1 MRNAQNG
8 DSVRVHFSCYV
19 GNGTQVANTDREE
32 PLALTLGEGKLID
45 CFEESIIGMAEG
57 EQKSV
62 HLQPEQAMG
71 EMRPELISQVP
82 LHSIPELDED
92 LKVGSRITVKDVN
105 GKDIR
110 VTVTHLSDHTVTI
123 DANHLL
129 AGKSLI
135 FYIEL
140 LKILH

>member
-8 DSVRVHFSCYV
+8 DTVRVHFSCYV
-19 GNGTQVANTDREE
+19 GNGRQVANTDREE
-32 PLALTLGEGKLID
+32 PMELTLGEGKLID
-45 CFEESIIGMAEG
+45 CFEERIIGMAEG

-71 EMRPELISQVP
+71 ERRPELVSQVP
-82 LHSIPELDED
+82 LHTIPELDED
-92 LKVGSRITVKDVN
+92 LKVGSRIMVKDVN
-105 GKDIR
+105 GNEIR
-110 VTVTHLSDHTVTI
+110 VTVTHLSNHTVTV

-129 AGKSLI
+129 AGESLI

-140 LKILH
+140 LEIL